1 MNKGARTKQLLYDC
15 AIALFKEKGYRNVS
29 VDEIVR
35 KAGTA
40 KGTFYIYFESKSS
53 IVGEM
58 MHRYD
63 AYYDSLC
70 LEMSPS
76 QSVEE
81 RLDFLISRSCSFT
94 EKEIG
99 LDLIRVLYENQL
111 QMRPEEQ
118 EAMDI
123 NRTLYQVIISLIREG
138 QEKGLYRQDQD
149 CLYLAELLI
158 RCLRGTFYEWCM
170 KDGGFDLKQEG
181 LEVTRRLRRSF

>member
-1 MNKGARTKQLLYDC
+1 MTKGARTKKLLYDC

-35 KAGTA
+35 KAGLA

-53 IVGEM
+53 IVGELM
-58 MHRYD
+58 KQYD
-63 AYYDSLC
+63 VYYEEIC
-70 LEMSPS
+70 RQMSPA

-81 RLDFLISRSCSFT
+81 RLDMLISHSCSFT
-94 EKEIG
+94 EHEIG

-118 EAMDI
+118 EAMDVG
-123 NRTLYQVIISLIREG
+123 RTLYQVMIRLIREG
-138 QEKGLYRQDQD
+138 QEQGIYQADQD
-149 CLYLAELLI
+149 CVYLTKLLI

-170 KDGGFDLKQEG
+170 QAGNFDLEQEG
-181 LEVTRRLRRSF
+181 LEVTRRLRCSF